1 MCKPLYWILIVSAV
15 FFIGCGGK
23 KKKKM
28 TGDDAVNIEEFME
41 AYPALSLPFTY
52 GDTSFP
58 ARENDSLRIAPEV
71 LHQFIPDS
79 VTLKVFG
86 AAARPSYYPVG
97 AVEAGGGEFYLL
109 TRGIDRERKVLLVTA
124 HDKKKQFIAG
134 LPAIKLTCNTNV
146 SIVVTIDQRLNINK
160 DLSQKLPN
168 GIEISGHDVFVL
180 NKAAKNFS
188 LIMTDSLGDGFTE
201 LINPIDTLG
210 RRQKYAGDYGDG
222 KMNLVSIRDGQRE
235 GRMRFFI
242 HLEKNNKEC
251 VGELKGDAIF
261 TSPTM
266 AEYRQGGDPC
276 VLRFVFDKNNVSLIE
291 VEGCGSRLGALQC
304 SFNGEYPKRA
314 PTGNVKRP
322 MKHTK

>member
-1 MCKPLYWILIVSAV
+1 MCKPLYWFLAVAVV
-15 FFIGCGGK
+15 FFVACGGK

-41 AYPALSLPFTY
+41 AYPVLPLPFTY

-58 ARENDSLRIAPEV
+58 VRENDSFRIAPEV

-79 VTLKVFG
+79 VTRKVFDAG
-86 AAARPSYYPVG
+86 SRPGYYPVG
-97 AVEAGGGEFYLL
+97 TVQAGDGSFYLL
-109 TRGIDRERKVLLVTA
+109 TRGIARQRKALLITA
-124 HDKKKQFIAG
+124 HDKKKQFIAA
-134 LPAIKLTCNTNV
+134 LPVIKLTGNTNV
-146 SIVVTIDQRLNINK
+146 SITVTIDQRLNINK

-180 NKAAKNFS
+180 NTAAKNFS

-222 KMNLVSIRDGQRE
+222 RMNLVSFRDGQRE

-242 HLEKNNKEC
+242 HLEKDNKEC

-261 TSPTM
+261 SSPTV

-276 VLRFVFDKNNVSLIE
+276 VLRFIFDKNSVSLEE

-304 SFNGEYPKRA
+304 SFNGEYPRRNPSGKN
-314 PTGNVKRP
+314 PKGNVK
-322 MKHTK
+322 

>member
-1 MCKPLYWILIVSAV
+1 
-15 FFIGCGGK
+15 
-23 KKKKM
+23 M
-28 TGDDAVNIEEFME
+28 TGDDTVNIEEFME
-41 AYPALSLPFTY
+41 AYPALALPFTY

-58 ARENDSLRIAPEV
+58 ARENDSLRIAPEI

-86 AAARPSYYPVG
+86 AASHPNYYPVG
-97 AVEAGGGEFYLL
+97 TVAAGHGEFYLL
-109 TRGIDRERKVLLVTA
+109 TRGVDRERKVLLITA
-124 HDKKKQFIAG
+124 HDSKKQFIAG
-134 LPAIKLTCNTNV
+134 LPAIKLTRNTNV
-146 SIVVTIDQRLNINK
+146 SITVTIDQRLNINK

-201 LINPIDTLG
+201 LINPIDTLA

-222 KMNLVSIRDGQRE
+222 KMNLVSFRDGQRE

-251 VGELKGDAIF
+251 VGELKGDVIF
-261 TSPTM
+261 SSPTV

-276 VLRFVFDKNNVSLIE
+276 VLRFIFDKNSVSLEE

-304 SFNGEYPKRA
+304 SFNGEYPRRA
-314 PTGNVKRP
+314 PSGNMKRP
-322 MKHTK
+322 IKNKK